1 MMWIVGR
8 FRTISPYFYSTI
20 LFYFFVEKKT
30 FGRLIP
36 RVLFPLLDKR
46 TVALRWIR
54 PMHAKFTLLSAT
66 KTETPWCEG
75 TFCFRIFFETLNV
88 IIGFS
93 DPRSWQN
100 PNYDGLGYRCGG
112 RVGMYLES
120 CLFRKVH
127 VIALWYDPWM
137 GLGLVVIHIQSVL
150 GNY

>member
-1 MMWIVGR
+1 MEKNLRALDPSSDITA
-8 FRTISPYFYSTI
+8 FRTSD
-20 LFYFFVEKKT
+20 
-30 FGRLIP
+30 
-36 RVLFPLLDKR
+36 PLLSVEYD
-46 TVALRWIR
+46 RW
-54 PMHAKFTLLSAT
+54 HAKFTLLSAT

-75 TFCFRIFFETLNV
+75 TFCFRIFFFETLNV

-127 VIALWYDPWM
+127 VIAL
-137 GLGLVVIHIQSVL
+137 
-150 GNY
+150 